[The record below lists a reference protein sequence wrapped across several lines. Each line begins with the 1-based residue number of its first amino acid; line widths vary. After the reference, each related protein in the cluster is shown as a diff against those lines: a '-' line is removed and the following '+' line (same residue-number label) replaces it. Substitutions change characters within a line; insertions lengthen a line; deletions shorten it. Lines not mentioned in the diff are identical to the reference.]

1 MYKIKQIIQV
11 FLITIF
17 LYNCTSNTIYA
28 KPDNLIPRKEMIK
41 IMTDLYLANA
51 ATNVTNKYN
60 QRQVNYASLVFEKYG
75 VDTTQFKNSNL
86 YYMSRI
92 DDYEKMHKKVQEN
105 IQKMKK
111 KVDLELKEKDSLQRI
126 QHQ

>member
-1 MYKIKQIIQV
+1 M
-11 FLITIF
+11 
-17 LYNCTSNTIYA
+17 
-28 KPDNLIPRKEMIK
+28 IPRKEMIK

-51 ATNVTNKYN
+51 AFTVTNKFN
-60 QRQVNYASLVFEKYG
+60 QRQVNYVALVYEKYV
-75 VDTTQFKNSNL
+75 VDSTQFKNSNL

-111 KVDLELKEKDSLQRI
+111 KVDVELKEKDSLQRI
-126 QHQ
+126 QPQ